1 MKLTKHIKL
10 TLVGTFALT
19 TASAIGA
26 DGAPEDSLF
35 RAHETSLDLFGSVSV
50 GQETINHISKDRVRD
65 NGRIGGGIGVNHF
78 FTRNLGIGGDA
89 YTENAA
95 HSFVDSASANLILRI
110 PIDSIRLAPYAYGGG
125 GYEFD
130 SRELWFGQAGAGLE
144 LRFTKE
150 VGIFAD
156 ARYVFT
162 DGAKDLGV
170 GRVGIR
176 LSF

>member
-1 MKLTKHIKL
+1 MKLPTYTKL
-10 TLVGTFALT
+10 GL
-19 TASAIGA
+19 ASALALAAIPA
-26 DGAPEDSLF
+26 MAQDGTSEESLF
-35 RAHETSLDLFGSVSV
+35 KAHETSLDLFGSVSV
-50 GQETINHISKDRVRD
+50 GQETVNNISKDRVRD
-65 NGRIGGGIGVNHF
+65 NGRIGGGIGLNHF
-78 FTRNLGIGGDA
+78 FSRHVGIGADA
-89 YTENAA
+89 YTENSA
-95 HSFVDSASANLILRI
+95 HSFVDSASANLIVRI
-110 PIDSIRLAPYAYGGG
+110 PIDSIHLAPYAYGGG

-162 DGAKDLGV
+162 DSAKDLGV
-170 GRVGIR
+170 GRVGLR